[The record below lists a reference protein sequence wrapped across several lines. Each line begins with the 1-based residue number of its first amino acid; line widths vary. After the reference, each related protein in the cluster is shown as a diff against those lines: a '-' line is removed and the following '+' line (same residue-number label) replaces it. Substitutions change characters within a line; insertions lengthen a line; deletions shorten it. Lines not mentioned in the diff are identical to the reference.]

1 MRHLCGGGRSST
13 PERDGEGK
21 LAPVCWG
28 SSRKP
33 PASAPGSIRRWGAW
47 RFKAHPEPHG
57 SLSHSTTCA
66 SVTPPCQATP
76 LCVSAPA
83 HLSLPPGSPMALSY
97 PCQIPSPVI
106 PWFKTFPFSP
116 FMIRIVSS
124 CPRSVTSEAD
134 CDTTALYLP
143 FRLLSLSASRSVPFA
158 IIIVSLRPPTFTAQ
172 LCLIR
177 PFHPDPRPPF
187 LFLSSCQ
194 ILLPRILL
202 KYKISHTLLY
212 ETAYNFKQNRSFT
225 SLIQYTFQIPIFS
238 TCLCFPRASG
248 PRAKNKFAHLVKPS
262 WAKGLLLKLLFF
274 LGFITH
280 QALRASPIFFL
291 SHLNNA
297 PRRLPEGRGCR
308 VAGWLPGSGS
318 APGTCR

>member
-1 MRHLCGGGRSST
+1 
-13 PERDGEGK
+13 
-21 LAPVCWG
+21 
-28 SSRKP
+28 
-33 PASAPGSIRRWGAW
+33 
-47 RFKAHPEPHG
+47 
-57 SLSHSTTCA
+57 
-66 SVTPPCQATP
+66 
-76 LCVSAPA
+76 
-83 HLSLPPGSPMALSY
+83 
-97 PCQIPSPVI
+97 
-106 PWFKTFPFSP
+106 
-116 FMIRIVSS
+116 MIRIVSS

-158 IIIVSLRPPTFTAQ
+158 MIIVSLRPPTFTAQ

-187 LFLSSCQ
+187 LFLSRCQ

-212 ETAYNFKQNRSFT
+212 ETAYNFKQNRSLT

-262 WAKGLLLKLLFF
+262 WAKGFLLKLLFF

-291 SHLNNA
+291 SHLNNT

>member
-1 MRHLCGGGRSST
+1 MGSKAFQSASRASREPLTQHDLCLC
-13 PERDGEGK
+13 D
-21 LAPVCWG
+21 
-28 SSRKP
+28 
-33 PASAPGSIRRWGAW
+33 SAMPGD
-47 RFKAHPEPHG
+47 
-57 SLSHSTTCA
+57 
-66 SVTPPCQATP
+66 TP
-76 LCVSAPA
+76 LRLGSCSSVP
-83 HLSLPPGSPMALSY
+83 PPGSPMALSY

-124 CPRSVTSEAD
+124 CPGSVTSEAD

-158 IIIVSLRPPTFTAQ
+158 IIIVSLRPHTFTAQ
-172 LCLIR
+172 LCLIH

-187 LFLSSCQ
+187 LFLSRCQ

-212 ETAYNFKQNRSFT
+212 ETAYNFKQNRSLT

-274 LGFITH
+274 F
-280 QALRASPIFFL
+280 
-291 SHLNNA
+291 
-297 PRRLPEGRGCR
+297 R
-308 VAGWLPGSGS
+308 VYY
-318 APGTCR
+318 APGTEGFAYIFLISSQQRPTATSGRKRLLCCGLAPRVWISTWHLQVIKTLDWWS